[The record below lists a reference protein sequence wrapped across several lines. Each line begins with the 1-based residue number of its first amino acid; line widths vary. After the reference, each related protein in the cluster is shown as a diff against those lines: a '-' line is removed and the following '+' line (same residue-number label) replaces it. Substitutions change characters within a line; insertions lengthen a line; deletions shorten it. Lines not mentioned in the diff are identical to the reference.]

1 VAHRRAADQED
12 AALSVPGTVRHC
24 LEDITELD
32 ENSSVDQHQHQQH
45 QQSGAAADPRR
56 LTQPITTFV

>member
-1 VAHRRAADQED
+1 M
-12 AALSVPGTVRHC
+12 RHC